1 MSLHSSDSRSEKI
14 TFKSLVCDFL
24 FQTAVPLSSSHPPK
38 LLKYYISDSEA
49 AVIVTTLEFET
60 KLKPI
65 ADEIGLNVIYVDYS
79 CLSSITP
86 NSNADNNP
94 SEINQNFPSGQ
105 FYRNRNALILYTS
118 GSTGLP
124 KGVVLSHRNLQMQTK
139 CLTTIWQMQATD
151 NMLHVL
157 PLNHV
162 HGCLIGLL
170 GPLLVGGTV
179 TILRKFNAADA
190 WTKLLSKQ
198 ITLFTAVPTIY
209 TMLIAEYDTKYAQ
222 NPESVDS
229 IRQTCSA
236 HIRLMISGSA
246 SLPLTVFN
254 RWHHISGHKILERYG
269 QTETGG
275 MVLSN
280 PYHMD
285 ANRDRKPGHVGD
297 VVPGISVRLVND
309 DKVLYEFTGEY
320 GNEFWKS
327 STATLNT
334 SDGSHQNSTVT
345 GEVFVKGP
353 SVFVEYYKKET
364 ETKKDF
370 TPDRWFKTGDI
381 ATFANG
387 VFKIEGRLSVDIIKT
402 GGYKVS
408 ALEIESNLLEHPLI
422 SDVCVIG
429 VSDSKWGQRVAAL
442 IVRKPDAD
450 ATSPET
456 DPLSLDE
463 LREWCRTRLAPYQIP
478 TIVKQME
485 QIPRNMIG
493 KPNKKEIV
501 QDLFP
506 NTI

>member
-1 MSLHSSDSRSEKI
+1 MSSR
-14 TFKSLVCDFL
+14 
-24 FQTAVPLSSSHPPK
+24 HPPK

-49 AVIVTTLEFET
+49 AVIVTTPKFET

-65 ADEIGLNVIYVDYS
+65 ADELGRKLLYIDHSRI
-79 CLSSITP
+79 SSITT
-86 NSNADNNP
+86 NSHSPADVHG
-94 SEINQNFPSGQ
+94 INQKFLSGQ

-124 KGVVLSHRNLQMQTK
+124 KGVVLSHRNLQMQTI
-139 CLTTIWQMQATD
+139 CLTTAWQMQSTD

-162 HGCLIGLL
+162 HGCIIGLL

-179 TILRKFNAADA
+179 TILRQFNAANA
-190 WTKLLSKQ
+190 WEKLLDKQ

-209 TMLIAEYDTKYAQ
+209 TMLITDYDTRYAK
-222 NPESVDS
+222 NREMVDV
-229 IRQTCSA
+229 IRQTCTA

-254 RWHHISGHKILERYG
+254 RWHQITGHKILERYG

-280 PYHMD
+280 PYYMD
-285 ANRDRKPGHVGD
+285 ANRDRIPGHVGH
-297 VVPGISVRLVND
+297 VVPGISVRLVKD
-309 DKVLYEFTGEY
+309 DTVLYESTGEY
-320 GNEFWKS
+320 GNGFWKS
-327 STATLNT
+327 PTTPLNRDL
-334 SDGSHQNSTVT
+334 SDRKRNSAVT

-353 SVFVEYYKKET
+353 SVFVEYYKKEA

-370 TPDRWFKTGDI
+370 TSDRWFKTGDI

-387 VFKIEGRLSVDIIKT
+387 IFKIEGRSSVDIIKT

-408 ALEIESNLLEHPLI
+408 ALEVESHLLEHPLI

-429 VSDSKWGQRVAAL
+429 VPDPKWGQRVVAL
-442 IVRKPDAD
+442 VVRKPGAD
-450 ATSPET
+450 ATVIST
-456 DPLSLDE
+456 KNDALSLDE
-463 LREWCRTRLAPYQIP
+463 LRDWCKTRLAPYQIP
-478 TIVKQME
+478 SMIKQMKE
-485 QIPRNMIG
+485 IPRNMIG

-501 QDLFP
+501 RDLFP
-506 NTI
+506 IRDLKIFSKL